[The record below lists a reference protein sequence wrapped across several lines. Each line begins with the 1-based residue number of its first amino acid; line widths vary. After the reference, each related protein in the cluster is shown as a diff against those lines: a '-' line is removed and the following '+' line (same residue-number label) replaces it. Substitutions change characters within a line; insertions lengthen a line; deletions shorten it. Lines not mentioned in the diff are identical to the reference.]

1 MSCRPSGG
9 AGAHP
14 GASRRGA
21 PTTGT
26 RARRPR
32 SRASLAWLVIC
43 GLLITL
49 ATADPAIADPAP
61 QRFALLIGANSGDAG
76 DQELLYAE
84 TDAAKIAEILRELGG
99 FAAEDVQ
106 VLTNATATDVRRSL
120 AAIGKR
126 VEMSRGDSVLFVFY
140 SGHGDAESLHL
151 KGTRLTTR
159 ELRELV
165 DSSSATVRVLVVD
178 ACRSGG
184 FTRRKGGRPGPAFAI
199 DFEDRLRSK
208 GVAILSSSTD
218 GEDSQESDRLRASFF
233 THYFASAL
241 RGAADDD
248 NDGRISLAEAFG
260 YASQRTIAATTQT
273 AAGPQHPTYRYDLT
287 GREDVVLTITAA
299 QQHGVGS
306 LRFGAAGTYLVQRRD
321 GNGPTVAEVTVSQ
334 DARVVAVSAG
344 DYFITRR
351 APDHLLQGTFSVA
364 SGASTTV
371 EAAAMQRIAYAQ
383 VIRKGGTELGT
394 SMGAFVTAGARG
406 GIGNL
411 GPGLGLEAGLRLDRA
426 ALSFELRGHF
436 ATSAPWNAAP
446 QGVESYEAGATVA
459 GLRVIDRGRW
469 SAAAGLEAGTVWRVD
484 SKAGTNPSSVA
495 FAGLEGLVGVL
506 GQLQRALSS
515 RTYARLE
522 LGALGYW
529 NADDGSSEAGVAV
542 RFSWS
547 VNAGLGAYF

>member
-1 MSCRPSGG
+1 LLVGLWRE
-9 AGAHP
+9 
-14 GASRRGA
+14 
-21 PTTGT
+21 
-26 RARRPR
+26 PR
-32 SRASLAWLVIC
+32 
-43 GLLITL
+43 
-49 ATADPAIADPAP
+49 AIADPAP
-61 QRFALLIGANSGDAG
+61 RRFALLVGANGGDAG

-84 TDAAKIAEILRELGG
+84 SDATRIAEILRELGG

-120 AAIGKR
+120 AAIGAR
-126 VEMSRGDSVLFVFY
+126 VEQTGGDSVLFVFY

-151 KGTRLTTR
+151 KGTRLATR
-159 ELRELV
+159 ELRALV
-165 DSSSATVRVLVVD
+165 DGSTATVRVLVVD

-218 GEDSQESDRLRASFF
+218 GEDSQESDRLRASVF
-233 THYFASAL
+233 THYLASAL
-241 RGAADDD
+241 RGAADED

-287 GREDVVLTITAA
+287 GREDVVLTFTAA

-321 GNGPTVAEVTVSQ
+321 GNGPTVAEVTVSLGS
-334 DARVVAVSAG
+334 RVVAVSAG
-344 DYFITRR
+344 DYFITQR
-351 APDHLLQGTFSVA
+351 APDHLLQGKFSVA

-371 EAAAMQRIAYAQ
+371 GAEAMQRIAYAQ
-383 VIRKGGTELGT
+383 VIRKGGTELRT
-394 SMGAFVTAGARG
+394 TTGAFVTAGARG
-406 GIGNL
+406 GVGDL
-411 GPGLGLEAGLRLDRA
+411 GPGIGLEAGLRLDRA
-426 ALSFELRGHF
+426 TLSFELRGHI
-436 ATSAPWNAAP
+436 TMSVPWDAAAGAV
-446 QGVESYEAGATVA
+446 QSSEAGVTVA
-459 GLRVIDRGRW
+459 ALRVVDRGRW
-469 SAAAGLEAGTVWRVD
+469 SAAAGFAAGPVWRTLTKSGTTD
-484 SKAGTNPSSVA
+484 PGTTALAGV
-495 FAGLEGLVGVL
+495 GGLVGVL
-506 GQLQRALSS
+506 GQLQRSLSS

-529 NADDGSSEAGVAV
+529 NGDDGSGQAGIGV

-547 VNAGLGAYF
+547 LGAGVGAYF